1 MNTSLESGGSGC
13 GSGGSGEN
21 SGGGG
26 NSLSRYLKSPEPHQE
41 EIQCNALQWA
51 NLESQECEIKFEFC
65 EKYFGGGLVPPGQ
78 SVKEA
83 D

>member
-26 NSLSRYLKSPEPHQE
+26 NSLSRYLKLIRPHQE
-41 EIQCNALQWA
+41 KIQCNGLIWK
-51 NLESQECEIKFEFC
+51 LESVK
-65 EKYFGGGLVPPGQ
+65 LSLN
-78 SVKEA
+78 SVKSTLVG
-83 D
+83 DWFRPVSL